1 MAGHILRRPDT
12 RHSKCVVSWTVGG
25 KRKRGRPKQTWRKT
39 FKEDLERV
47 RIALEDAEEVA
58 RDRVRWRQLADRCA
72 RSCTGGTKV

>member
-12 RHSKCVVSWTVGG
+12 RHSKFVVSWNVGG
-25 KRKRGRPKQTWRKT
+25 KRKRGRPKQTWTRT

-47 RIALEDAEEVA
+47 GIALEDAEEVA
-58 RDRVRWRQLADRCA
+58 RDRARRQLADRCA